1 MIRIEPYRKHAIFCV
16 GVSCGENMP
25 LLKYLK
31 EKVAEAGVEVRVN
44 RAGCLGVCTGGP
56 IMVVY
61 PEGVWYAGLTK
72 ERIDRI
78 VEEHFKRGKPVREWV
93 VHDAGFSSSSSA

>member
-1 MIRIEPYRKHAIFCV
+1 MEIRIEPYQRHAIFCV

-31 EKVAEAGVEVRVN
+31 EAVAAAGVPVRVN
-44 RAGCLGVCTGGP
+44 RAGCLGVCQGGP

-61 PEGVWYAGLTK
+61 PEGIWYAGLTQ

-78 VEEHFKRGKPVREWV
+78 VREHFVGGKPVKEWI
-93 VHDAGFSSSSSA
+93 VHDAGFGSG